1 MHTIQSQEKL
11 DRDWELALL
20 STAAIL
26 TVTIVS
32 TLIMVYTIFVL

>member
-1 MHTIQSQEKL
+1 MNTIQSQEKL
-11 DRDWELALL
+11 DREWELALL

-32 TLIMVYTIFVL
+32 TLIMVYAIFVL